1 MVLHVRHARI
11 RFGLALA
18 PVLSLALAAPSAFAA
33 PAAATPDPDPAPA
46 MALAATAAVPAAMG
60 RWGSAAE
67 VSGLA
72 GEVLDMKSAK
82 DGTVVAILRQPDG
95 EGSRTVASVRPAGST
110 TWLPVVP
117 MPGTELTTL
126 GDGSVATQWTEKTAD
141 GTAVVIRFARVL
153 PGATAFSAP
162 ETIATVP
169 VATRITLAANASGRL
184 AAAAWVGA
192 DRKLTVSER
201 PAAGADWSA
210 PAVLDQLPEAIHR
223 EDNDYEYYARDV
235 RLAVAKDGAAMVIWG
250 GNSKD
255 VGDGIDHDPTAW
267 KWHYKVMERAAG
279 SGSWSQPADLP
290 QLGEQP
296 EGVVLAEH
304 PKGGFHWFSAGK
316 YAHKAAGATA
326 WSPVEAAGGV
336 SSSFRS
342 NPRMLTLAN
351 GDLMVISVASNSN
364 YYGATGT
371 PGYAVRS
378 AATGKWTAPQA
389 FPTRFAVVGDL
400 LGSLRAVQAG
410 NGSVV
415 VTWAQNQ
422 PGGGGPTD
430 VKTSTYAGGTWSTP
444 KVIGTGVSHYYPGTE
459 LATDDKGRPVALWNT
474 YATVDGKT
482 AYRTYTATTATS
494 RPLPTWRDYDDNG
507 KPELLAD
514 YHYGDVPTWD
524 ALRSFSVGATDLVE
538 GRRVDWAQQPKVQ
551 ATQFLPFGD
560 LDGDRCN
567 DVLVRLVTGEVR
579 MYTPV
584 CGALPSEGSAYKKV
598 SSDWKLY
605 DSLVSTGD
613 LTGDGKADL
622 LARSSASGYLYLY
635 PNNGAGGFAPR
646 VKVGTGWNIYKKMIS
661 TGDLNG
667 DGKADM
673 LALDASGELWRYDGT
688 GIGTGPGVFK
698 PRTLVFKDWGGSYTA
713 VVGAGDL
720 TGDGKSDLISRDTK
734 GLAWLNAGNGTGSFA
749 SRKQLGP
756 AAPALKYYRPF

>member
-33 PAAATPDPDPAPA
+33 PAAVTPDPDPAPA
-46 MALAATAAVPAAMG
+46 MSLAATAAAPTTLG

-67 VSGLA
+67 VPGFA
-72 GEVLDMKSAK
+72 ADVLDMKSAK
-82 DGTVVAILRQPDG
+82 DGTIVALLKQPDG
-95 EGSRTVASVRPAGST
+95 EGYRTVASVRPAGST
-110 TWLPVVP
+110 KWLPVTPVS
-117 MPGTELTTL
+117 GTELTTL
-126 GDGSVATQWTEKTAD
+126 GDGSVAMQWTEKTAD
-141 GTAVVIRFARVL
+141 GTAVVIRFTRVL

-169 VATRITLAANASGRL
+169 AATWVTLAANASGRL
-184 AAAAWVGA
+184 AAAWVGA

-201 PAAGADWSA
+201 PEAGTAWSA
-210 PAVLDQLPEAIHR
+210 PAVLDQLPEAVHT
-223 EDNDYEYYARDV
+223 EEHDYVYYATDV

-250 GNSKD
+250 GTSKRVAED
-255 VGDGIDHDPTAW
+255 VGSDPTGW
-267 KWHYKVMERAAG
+267 KWYYKALERPAG
-279 SGSWSQPADLP
+279 SDSWSQPADLP

-304 PKGGFHWFSAGK
+304 PQSGFHWFSNGK
-316 YAHKAAGATA
+316 YAHKPAGATA
-326 WSPVEAAGGV
+326 WNPVEAVGV
-336 SSSFRS
+336 GSSRRS
-342 NPRMLTLAN
+342 RPQLLALAN
-351 GDLMVISVASNSN
+351 GDMMAISLGTSSP
-364 YYGATGT
+364 YYGAVGK
-371 PGYAVRS
+371 PAYAVRS
-378 AATGKWTAPQA
+378 AATGTWTPPQE
-389 FPTRFAVVGDL
+389 FPSRYAVVGDSW
-400 LGSLRAVQAG
+400 GSLRAVQAG
-410 NGSVV
+410 NGAVV

-444 KVIGTGVSHYYPGTE
+444 KVIGTGVSSYYPGTE

-474 YATVDGKT
+474 YASADGKT
-482 AYRTYTATTATS
+482 TYRTYTATTATS

-514 YHYGDVPTWD
+514 YNHGDVPTWD

-551 ATQFLPFGD
+551 AAQFLPFGD

-584 CGALPSEGSAYKKV
+584 CGGLPSEGSAYKKV

-605 DSLVSTGD
+605 DSVVSTGD

-635 PNNGAGGFAPR
+635 ANNGQGGFAAR

-688 GIGTGPGVFK
+688 GIGTGPSVFK
-698 PRTLVFKDWGGSYTA
+698 PRALVFKDWGGSYTA

-720 TGDGKSDLISRDTK
+720 TGDGKTDLISRDTK

-756 AAPALKYYRPF
+756 TAPALKYYRPF